1 MPIRALLLSWTL
13 LAAPAALR
21 ADWPPAVPLVEPP
34 PVVEA
39 QDLSPSITAER
50 ITPDRFRV
58 RFELLGL
65 RSGSNAALVGSF
77 NGWDA
82 AATPLRLQGSSG
94 SATLELSEGRYSYKF
109 VVDGRWFED
118 PRNPA
123 IEPDGYGGAN
133 SLLALGAYG
142 VATSTPAKRLDGTI
156 DAQGL
161 AHDPTQ
167 SAYVQRTASGSVT
180 LRLRARANDIERA
193 WLATPDGARLPL
205 ARLLVAPPFEWWE
218 AHLPTGLSVDSY
230 TFLVEDGA
238 GPRRLPDVFAPS
250 AWPAPARST
259 PAWAKQA
266 IWYQVMLDRFDNG
279 DPANDPPDALPWKS
293 AWYKPSP
300 KERRSGESF
309 YRFYVFRRLYGGD
322 LAGLE
327 RRLDYLRD
335 LGVNA
340 LYLNPVFEA
349 DTHHKYNATNY
360 LHIDQHFGFRGDY
373 AAAEASEDLLDPST
387 WTWTDSDRRFLEFL
401 KVAKS
406 KGFRVILDGVWNHVG
421 ILHPAFRDVQRHGS
435 ASPFAGWFDVTSWD
449 PFVYRG
455 WGGYGELPA
464 FKKTER
470 GLASESLVQHI
481 HAVTRRWMDP
491 DGDGDPSDGVDGW
504 RLDVPNEIPLPF
516 WVDWC
521 AHVRSINPEAYI
533 SGEIWDFAPDW
544 LDGRSFDALMN
555 YPFARQVFGW
565 LAPHRQRFKPSEV
578 DADLA
583 ELRLAYGPEHSA
595 VLMNLLDSHD
605 TDRIVSMLANPNRG
619 YDQENREQDGAPY
632 AAGKPGPESY
642 QRARLAVLL
651 QMTYPGAPMVYYG
664 DEVGMWGSDDPNN
677 RRPMLWKDLG
687 RYADPGN
694 VVMEEHLAYYKTLI
708 RLRREHSALSTGSF
722 RTLLTDDARDL
733 WAFLREDE
741 HEQVLVLLNA
751 SGRDQLLT
759 LDLAAL
765 ALPGA
770 EPFELLFGLRQLRPW
785 PTLSVPALSGL
796 ILWRSRHSAGS

>member
-1 MPIRALLLSWTL
+1 MTIRALLLFWTCL
-13 LAAPAALR
+13 SVPVGAR
-21 ADWPPAVPLVEPP
+21 ADWPPQVPALQAAPSAAESSLPP
-34 PVVEA
+34 S
-39 QDLSPSITAER
+39 LKAER
-50 ITPDRFRV
+50 IAPGRYRV
-58 RFELLGL
+58 RFELQGLGPAS
-65 RSGSNAALVGSF
+65 RASLVGAF
-77 NGWDA
+77 NGWDQ
-82 AATPLRLQGSSG
+82 AATPLQREGTTG
-94 SATLELSEGRYSYKF
+94 SATLELSEGRYAYKF
-109 VVDGRWFED
+109 VLDGRWFED

-123 IEPDGYGGAN
+123 LEPDGYGGAN
-133 SLLALGAYG
+133 SILALGAYG
-142 VATSTPAKRLDGTI
+142 TGALPPARRLDGNI
-156 DAQGL
+156 NLQGL

-167 SAYVQRTASGSVT
+167 TAYVQRSAAGALT
-180 LRLRARANDIERA
+180 LRLRAQQDDLERV
-193 WLATPDGARLPL
+193 WLATPDGQRRPVG
-205 ARLLVAPPFEWWE
+205 RLLATPPFEWWE
-218 AHLPTGLSVDSY
+218 LSLPGGLAADRY

-238 GPRRLPDVFAPS
+238 GLRRLPQEFEAS
-250 AWPAPARST
+250 AWPAPARPT
-259 PAWAKQA
+259 PAWAKRA
-266 IWYQVMLDRFDNG
+266 VWYQIMLDRFDNG

-335 LGVNA
+335 LGVDA

-373 AAAEASEDLLDPST
+373 AAAEAKEDLLDPST

-401 KVAKS
+401 RVAKA
-406 KGFRVILDGVWNHVG
+406 KGFRVIIDGVWNHVG
-421 ILHPAFRDVQRHGS
+421 ILHPAFRDVQRHGAES
-435 ASPFAGWFDVTSWD
+435 RFAGWFDVTSWE
-449 PFVYRG
+449 PFRYRG

-464 FKKTER
+464 FKKDAR

-481 HAVTRRWMDP
+481 YAVTRRWMDP
-491 DGDGDPSDGVDGW
+491 DGDGDPADGVDGW

-533 SGEIWDFAPDW
+533 SGEIWDLAPEW

-565 LAPHRQRFKPSEV
+565 LAPHKQRLLPSEV
-578 DADLA
+578 DARLA
-583 ELRLAYGPEHSA
+583 ELRLAYPPEQAA

-605 TDRIVSMLANPNRG
+605 TDRIASMLANPNRG

-632 AAGKPGPESY
+632 AAGKPGPETY
-642 QRARLAVLL
+642 QRVRLAVLL
-651 QMTYPGAPMVYYG
+651 QLTFPGAPMIYYG

-694 VVMEEHLAYYKTLI
+694 VVMEEHLDHYRTLL
-708 RLRREHSALSTGSF
+708 RLRREHPALATGSF
-722 RTLLTDDARDL
+722 RTLFTDDGRDL
-733 WAFLREDE
+733 WAFLREDQS
-741 HEQVLVLLNA
+741 EQVLVLLNA
-751 SGRDQLLT
+751 SGRDQSVT
-759 LDLAAL
+759 LDLEAL
-765 ALPGA
+765 SLPGT
-770 EPFELLFGLRQLRPW
+770 EPFTPLFGPRQLRPW
-785 PTLSVPALSGL
+785 PTLTVPALSGL
-796 ILWRSRHSAGS
+796 ILQRPAVGDAR